1 MLFIIRVLP
10 LHTPLRYAYLYGNQT
25 KPLNPVVMPN
35 TYGRFFNFNS
45 THSLNS
51 SRSGFPHFNFMTNR
65 LLALIAIS
73 FLLATTSCV
82 PTKKM
87 IYLQAEEGQNTETFK
102 YDRQEY
108 KLQVNDILDVK
119 ISSLNPDVN
128 AIFNASSMATMQ
140 VAQAT
145 AQKGGDLYY
154 MTGYSISDEGEID
167 IPFVG
172 KVNVLGKSLGEAYT
186 AIDGKVGGLF
196 NNYHLQVKLGGI
208 RFSAIGEFNGPGKQ
222 VVMQNQATIF
232 EAIAL
237 SGDLNQVAR
246 RDEIKLIRQYPD
258 GTKIHTINL
267 LDQSIIG
274 SPFYF
279 IQPNDVLYAEPL
291 PQKSWGVGITGAQT
305 LSTIVSTLSTS
316 LALTLSII
324 SLTR

>member
-1 MLFIIRVLP
+1 MNIKSILC
-10 LHTPLRYAYLYGNQT
+10 
-25 KPLNPVVMPN
+25 
-35 TYGRFFNFNS
+35 
-45 THSLNS
+45 
-51 SRSGFPHFNFMTNR
+51 
-65 LLALIAIS
+65 LAALGWLVSA
-73 FLLATTSCV
+73 CV
-82 PTKKM
+82 PTKEM
-87 IYLQAEEGQNTETFK
+87 IYLQPAEGTSTEVFS
-102 YDRQEY
+102 YDREEY

-145 AQKGGDLYY
+145 AQRGGDLYY
-154 MTGYSISDEGEID
+154 MTGYSVTESGEID

-172 KVNVLGKSLGEAYT
+172 KVHVAGQTLDQAKIN
-186 AIDGKVGGLF
+186 IDSTVGGFF

-208 RFSAIGEFNGPGKQ
+208 RFSALGEFNRPGKQ

-237 SGDLNQVAR
+237 SGDLNVVAR
-246 RDEIKLIRQYPD
+246 RDQIRLIRQYPD
-258 GTKIHTINL
+258 GTRIHKLNL

-274 SPFYF
+274 SPYYF
-279 IQPNDVLYAEPL
+279 IQPNDVIYAEPL
-291 PQKSWGVGITGAQT
+291 PQKAWGIGVTGAQT
-305 LSTIVSTLSTS
+305 LGTIVSTLSTS